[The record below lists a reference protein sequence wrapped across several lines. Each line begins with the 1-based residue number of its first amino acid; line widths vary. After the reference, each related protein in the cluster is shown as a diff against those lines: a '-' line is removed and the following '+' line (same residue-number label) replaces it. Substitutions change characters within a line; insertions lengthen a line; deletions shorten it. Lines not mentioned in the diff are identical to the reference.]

1 MIKPDLADAEEE
13 AKEERKSSKA
23 GRRGR
28 GEETTEPSEIVV
40 HDTRGQIWM
49 DDREMA

>member
-1 MIKPDLADAEEE
+1 MAADKTEKE
-13 AKEERKSSKA
+13 AKEERKSSKTNKKVEV
-23 GRRGR
+23 R
-28 GEETTEPSEIVV
+28 EPSQIVI